1 MRTRATSRIKSLG
14 DALDELVENL
24 GIRKKL
30 REQDVFE
37 LWDKAV
43 GERIAEIAKPTRISK
58 GTLFVSVQSGTWRNE
73 LSMRREEIL
82 ARLNETVN
90 EEIVK
95 DIKFQ

>member
-1 MRTRATSRIKSLG
+1 MRTRPASRIKTLG

-24 GIRKKL
+24 GIRQKL

-37 LWDKAV
+37 FWDKAV
-43 GERIAEIAKPTRISK
+43 GERIAKVARPTRISK
-58 GTLFVSVQSGTWRNE
+58 GTLFVSVQSGPWRNE

-82 ARLNETVN
+82 GRLNEIVN

>member
-1 MRTRATSRIKSLG
+1 MRTRPASRIKMLG
-14 DALDELVENL
+14 EALDELVDNL

-37 LWDKAV
+37 FWDKAV
-43 GERIAEIAKPTRISK
+43 GGRIAEVARPTRMSK
-58 GTLFVSVQSGTWRNE
+58 GILFVSVKSGVWRNE
-73 LSMRREEIL
+73 LSMRKEEIL
-82 ARLNETVN
+82 ARLNESVN

>member
-1 MRTRATSRIKSLG
+1 MRTRPASRTKTVG
-14 DALDELVENL
+14 EALDELVENL

-37 LWDKAV
+37 FWEKAV
-43 GERIAEIAKPTRISK
+43 GERIAEVAKPTRISK
-58 GTLFVSVQSGTWRNE
+58 GTLFVSVQSGAWRNE

-82 ARLNETVN
+82 ARLNEIVN
-90 EEIVK
+90 EEILK

>member
-1 MRTRATSRIKSLG
+1 MRTRPASRIKTLA

-43 GERIAEIAKPTRISK
+43 GERIAEVAKPTRILK
-58 GTLFVSVQSGTWRNE
+58 GTLFVSVQSGAWRNE
-73 LSMRREEIL
+73 LSMRRQEIV
-82 ARLNETVN
+82 ARLNEIVN